1 MERTNEQKLS
11 IRRRALKQFMRVF
24 SHLCA
29 PSICVCVCC
38 CVGVSEQHN

>member
-29 PSICVCVCC
+29 PSMCVCVLLRLC
-38 CVGVSEQHN
+38 E